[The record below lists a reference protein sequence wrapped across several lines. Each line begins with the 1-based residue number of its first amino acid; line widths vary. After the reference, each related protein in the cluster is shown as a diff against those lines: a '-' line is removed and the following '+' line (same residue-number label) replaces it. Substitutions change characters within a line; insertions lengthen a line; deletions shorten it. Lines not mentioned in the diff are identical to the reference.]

1 MFMGNIKKR
10 FLDFINE
17 SSNESSTEVYS
28 NLLDNVE
35 LLKNKFSDYREVL
48 DFFSHIEG
56 EFYGKDNPVV
66 GIGFTSGSF
75 GVPLFRDISND
86 LLKSDFNLDL
96 DDIKRRHKTSYYVKN
111 ISDFINWN
119 KRSCDKKYYYYTTPK
134 VYRLFHDEK
143 YSGEEKEDFIR
154 DYFSGHSLS
163 DRYDIS
169 ITSPVDY
176 IDINLVEK

>member
-1 MFMGNIKKR
+1 MGNIKIK
-10 FLDFINE
+10 FVDFINE
-17 SSNESSTEVYS
+17 SSNLDS
-28 NLLDNVE
+28 NHLLDNVE

-56 EFYGKDNPVV
+56 EFYDKDNPVV

-75 GVPLFRDISND
+75 GVPLFRDISNE

-96 DDIKRRHKTSYYVKN
+96 DDIKRRHKTSYYDRQ

-134 VYRLFHDEK
+134 VYSLWHDEK
-143 YSGEEKEDFIR
+143 YSGEGKEDFIR

>member
-1 MFMGNIKKR
+1 MGNINIK
-10 FLDFINE
+10 FVDFINE
-17 SSNESSTEVYS
+17 GSTESSSMDYNNV
-28 NLLDNVE
+28 LDNVE

-48 DFFSHIEG
+48 DFFRHIEG

-75 GVPLFRDISND
+75 GVPLFRDISNE

-96 DDIKRRHKTSYYVKN
+96 DEIKRRHKTSYYDRQ

-119 KRSCDKKYYYYTTPK
+119 KRSCDKKYYYYQTSK
-134 VYRLFHDEK
+134 VYRLWHDEK
-143 YSGEEKEDFIR
+143 YSGEEKVDFIR

-163 DRYDIS
+163 KRYDIS
-169 ITSPVDY
+169 ISSPVDY

>member
-1 MFMGNIKKR
+1 MFMGNIKIK
-10 FLDFINE
+10 FVDFINE
-17 SSNESSTEVYS
+17 GSNEGSS

-86 LLKSDFNLDL
+86 LIKSDFN
-96 DDIKRRHKTSYYVKN
+96 
-111 ISDFINWN
+111 
-119 KRSCDKKYYYYTTPK
+119 
-134 VYRLFHDEK
+134 
-143 YSGEEKEDFIR
+143 
-154 DYFSGHSLS
+154 
-163 DRYDIS
+163 
-169 ITSPVDY
+169 
-176 IDINLVEK
+176 

>member
-1 MFMGNIKKR
+1 MFMGNIKIKFVD
-10 FLDFINE
+10 FLNE
-17 SSNESSTEVYS
+17 SSNLDSN

-35 LLKNKFSDYREVL
+35 LLKNTFSDYREVL
-48 DFFSHIEG
+48 DFFKHIEG

-75 GVPLFRDISND
+75 GVPLFRDISDNLVKSGFKISLKD
-86 LLKSDFNLDL
+86 LSK
-96 DDIKRRHKTSYYVKN
+96 KYKTSYYDSN

-119 KRSCDKKYYYYTTPK
+119 KSCDKKYYYYTTPK
-134 VYRLFHDEK
+134 VYRLWYDEK

-169 ITSPVDY
+169 INSPVDY

>member
-17 SSNESSTEVYS
+17 GSNLDYN

-75 GVPLFRDISND
+75 GVPLFRDISDNLVKSGFKISLKD
-86 LLKSDFNLDL
+86 LSK
-96 DDIKRRHKTSYYVKN
+96 KYKTSYYDSN

-143 YSGEEKEDFIR
+143 YSGVQKIEFIR

-163 DRYDIS
+163 KRYDIS